1 MVLLLEVGGY
11 EIVVVDLIGVKGG
24 IEDIVGVYIHF
35 GDQMVQVILYFICI
49 SKGQRVIQVVK
60 PF

>member
-35 GDQMVQVILYFICI
+35 GDQMVQMILYFICI